1 MPPVAGPRRRPG
13 RAQEETRLIGGLQP
27 PSPKLPVLLPS
38 SRGLDFRIGSPS
50 FSQWVSCPRPTDSP
64 HSFAIAPKH
73 NKFPYRYPQR
83 RRWWLEEKH
92 RIFLLS
98 SEVDREG
105 SSCVQSCLVSACSPS
120 SSISSFPSC
129 RLPSVVT
136 SDLILTITLIPL
148 SPSA

>member
-38 SRGLDFRIGSPS
+38 SRGLDFRVGSPS

-83 RRWWLEEKH
+83 RRWWLEEKTQNFPL
-92 RIFLLS
+92 IIGGGQGGELMCSKL
-98 SEVDREG
+98 
-105 SSCVQSCLVSACSPS
+105 SCVGMLPFFLYFVLSELSTAVSRH
-120 SSISSFPSC
+120 F
-129 RLPSVVT
+129 
-136 SDLILTITLIPL
+136 
-148 SPSA
+148 